1 MYYANRVRRSVFTV
15 LIGAALFFTASLTYV
30 PAASALAMNP
40 AGDYVKAESPQRVY
54 PRWQVVDP
62 DPQGLNCRA
71 LDSTGS
77 PLNLDLPLDQRDIS
91 NWPVT
96 KTFPTGAEM
105 RGVSGRDGYLPIQI
119 EDDQGKSWIAISQGD
134 RGGQCLVRAN
144 SQYVRPLMTF
154 GSDGWRCR
162 CRANDC
168 GSREHPNSFTVDKT
182 EKLDPSSPDYSCS
195 LILPEIPS
203 VPNLETLYQ
212 PFLKDLQ
219 LTGIPLRLPTY
230 VPVTVRAS
238 LQNTDP
244 NLSLTDPKSPTTPQ
258 QLYSTS
264 NGNTANRYGVT
275 LSFLKDCTSSMC
287 DLDSFGGDRLTKET
301 PSIDEQYADTI
312 NYKGS
317 YRSPE
322 PAASVVLSK
331 GIKGKFVPWVCGVN
345 CTSAVSLVAWDE
357 GGYRYSVSRKMGDQF
372 ELVKMANSAID
383 SPIGKP
389 EG

>member
-1 MYYANRVRRSVFTV
+1 MHHTNRLLRSLLTTFICAV
-15 LIGAALFFTASLTYV
+15 LFFTSSLSYA
-30 PAASALAMNP
+30 PPASALTTNP

-54 PRWQVVDP
+54 PRWQVVDT
-62 DPQGLNCRA
+62 DPEGLNCRA
-71 LDSTGS
+71 LDSTGG

-91 NWPVT
+91 SWPVT

-105 RGVSGRDGYLPIQI
+105 SGVSGRDGYSPIQI
-119 EDDQGKSWIAISQGD
+119 EDNQGKSWIAINQD
-134 RGGQCLVRAN
+134 NRGGQCLVRAN

-203 VPNLETLYQ
+203 VSNLEKLYQ

-238 LQNTDP
+238 LQSTDP

-264 NGNTANRYGVT
+264 NGNTSNRYGVT
-275 LSFLKDCTSSMC
+275 LSFRKDCTSSMC
-287 DLDSFGGDRLTKET
+287 DLNSFWGERLTKET

-317 YRSPE
+317 ARSPE

-357 GGYRYSVSRKMGDQF
+357 GGYRYSVSRKMGDRF
-372 ELVKMANSAID
+372 ELVRMANSAID
-383 SPIGKP
+383 SAIGKP
-389 EG
+389 QG